1 MAGSALRLIAWRA
14 YFRVSR
20 SLLPLRFPI
29 RQSARPRWV
38 RRAAVAMA
46 AAAALTALIF
56 SWPFG
61 GQTPVSNTPTVDP
74 VVIDP
79 STVPE
84 DVPQIADTGQ
94 DTDVLVGQISA
105 GSELRPWEGNA
116 MPADALPASPPAGG
130 M

>member
-1 MAGSALRLIAWRA
+1 MRGRAGCAALR
-14 YFRVSR
+14 SDG
-20 SLLPLRFPI
+20 
-29 RQSARPRWV
+29 
-38 RRAAVAMA
+38 